1 MIRPFRPD
9 DAEEV
14 AALFRA
20 NREFLAAFE
29 PERGDDFYTAEGQ
42 RRRFERFASDA
53 AAGEGWRFAIVD
65 DGTIAGRV
73 NLTEVFRG
81 PIQRAN
87 IGYFVDRERNGRGL
101 ATGAVAEA
109 VAFAFGEADL
119 HRLDAV
125 TLPDNHASQ
134 RVLEKNAFDRIGV
147 ARKLLLIAG
156 EWRDHVLFER
166 VAD

>member
-1 MIRPFRPD
+1 MIRPFTPD
-9 DAEEV
+9 DAEEM

-42 RRRFERFASDA
+42 RRRFERFARDA
-53 AAGEGWRFAIVD
+53 AAGEGWRFAIMD
-65 DGTIAGRV
+65 DGAIAGRV

-87 IGYFVDRERNGRGL
+87 IGYFVDHDRNGRGL
-101 ATGAVAEA
+101 ATRAVAEA
-109 VAFAFGEADL
+109 VDFAFGDADL

-125 TLPDNHASQ
+125 TLPDNQASQ
-134 RVLEKNAFDRIGV
+134 RVLEKNGFDRIGV